1 MGRGERRMAK
11 GILGKIGSWAFLI
24 GIVIAGLLGLYA
36 AVEFEG
42 GNLDFFAEDM
52 GGWLSWLL
60 AVLGVIVGI
69 LAFLGKGTVTRKE
82 TPGFLLAAIGLVVM
96 AGVFQ
101 QNFAGV
107 IKPYIGSLL
116 AGISMTMAIFVAP
129 TVGLLAIRSIW
140 DMGKD

>member
-1 MGRGERRMAK
+1 MGRGEKVMAK
-11 GILGKIGSWAFLI
+11 GILGKVGSWAFLI

-36 AVEFEG
+36 AVEFENG
-42 GNLDFFAEDM
+42 TNIFQQDL

-69 LAFLGKGTVTRKE
+69 LAFFGKGTVTRKE

-101 QNFAGV
+101 ENFAGV
-107 IKPYIGSLL
+107 ITPYIGSLL